1 MKLSFFQKIA
11 IIRKV
16 EKATKRIKE
25 LAKNNEQL
33 SVDMHKA
40 LFNLNADIDVLIGLL
55 PSCRNV
61 LSDVKRLINDIL
73 AD

>member
-1 MKLSFFQKIA
+1 MKLSFFQKLA
-11 IIRKV
+11 IIRKA

-55 PSCRNV
+55 PSCRNA